1 MTRVWDVP
9 VHDSTRVR
17 DVRVAAEAASAYAG
31 LDDKRTHAASL
42 VATELATNLLKH
54 AGGGQVL
61 VETVNPRSAGRYCA
75 PGVLPSVQILT
86 VDHGPGIRDI
96 AAALGD
102 GYSTT
107 GSLGA
112 GLGTCRRIA
121 DQFDLY
127 STPGRGTLALA
138 RITTSRAPGVAP
150 EPEGLPARAGGL
162 HVSLSAAEHS
172 GDAWA
177 CAVTGSRMT
186 LMVADG
192 LGHGPEA
199 ARASDAAV
207 DQLHRHPGL
216 PPGTLLGLM
225 SDALRR
231 TRGAAVAIAQLDI
244 EAGQLDYAGIG
255 NIGARLR
262 GDGEWHHL
270 LSRPGIVGAV
280 RPATLIHQR
289 RPWRSDGLLVMHS
302 DGLPSRWQPP
312 GDPGLD
318 RHDPAIVAA
327 TVLRDASSPARP
339 VRDDT
344 AVAVLTATR

>member
-61 VETVNPRSAGRYCA
+61 VETVNPRSADRYCA

-199 ARASDAAV
+199 VCAHPDRDADNAAFGDRRVEHADLAVFLLQPRGRAEHAAEIADILAHHDHVGIARHHHVERRV
-207 DQLHRHPGL
+207 DR
-216 PPGTLLGLM
+216 
-225 SDALRR
+225 
-231 TRGAAVAIAQLDI
+231 LDHVH
-244 EAGQLDYAGIG
+244 AGG
-255 NIGARLR
+255 GARGSFGRFVHRIAHNPSPIGR
-262 GDGEWHHL
+262 GREPRSGG
-270 LSRPGIVGAV
+270 RV
-280 RPATLIHQR
+280 RA
-289 RPWRSDGLLVMHS
+289 G
-302 DGLPSRWQPP
+302 
-312 GDPGLD
+312 
-318 RHDPAIVAA
+318 
-327 TVLRDASSPARP
+327 
-339 VRDDT
+339 
-344 AVAVLTATR
+344 